1 MKSPEYWAKRF
12 ELLSE
17 SLLNRGEEYE
27 ATTRREYAKAQAAI
41 RKEVNAFYQRFAKNN
56 GGMSLAD
63 ARQTL
68 RRGELA
74 EFKWSVEDYIKAGR
88 ENAVDQR
95 WMKELENA
103 SIRVRVSRLEALQ
116 LQMRQ
121 HIEVLFGKQQ
131 ASASRLL
138 RGIYKDGYYRSV
150 FELQKG
156 IGLGSSFAKLDK
168 TQIEKLLSTPWAPD
182 GSNFSARIWRDRT
195 KLVGELQT
203 TLTQGLIRGT
213 SADQLIGEFALR
225 MNVSIS
231 DAKRIIL
238 TESAYF
244 ANQASL
250 DSFKALGVEN
260 FRYVATLDSR
270 TSFKCREM
278 DGKAFKLEEAEP
290 GVNVPPLHPHCRSVT
305 IPHFDDNVQERVG
318 EGLNGEVKMFPGDTT
333 YEQWAAD
340 NVPPDAPET
349 SGVTVPAATAPPSS
363 TSTVPTSPVAGS
375 KNFQPPAVLD
385 DPSPSGVPLPAYNP
399 RASYYTPIPGVPQ
412 EVAERLSDVNREI
425 VRAGAASGKQTTVL
439 LDAETGGELGRAS
452 VNLRTGPKAAEL
464 PARITET
471 LAAAAASPRSIVSTR
486 NAKPAG
492 RAGTGDL
499 LNLLLLAALAAAV
512 VASQDGGTS
521 YISPSGESALTEEE
535 FAERKAQYTEEIS
548 RQLIGD
554 QDYAALPKTAQADY
568 LDHLVMRRIVDELG
582 WQYAEDFE
590 AAR

>member
-1 MKSPEYWAKRF
+1 MKSEEYWTRRF

-17 SLLNRGEEYE
+17 SMLNRGEEYE

-63 ARQTL
+63 ARQML
-68 RRGELA
+68 RKGELA

-88 ENAVDQR
+88 ENAIDQR

-138 RGIYKDGYYRSV
+138 RGIYKDGYYNSV

-250 DSFKALGVEN
+250 DGFKALGVEN

-278 DGKAFKLEEAEP
+278 DGKVFKLEEAQP
-290 GVNVPPLHPHCRSVT
+290 GVNVPPLHAHCRSVT
-305 IPHFDDNVQERVG
+305 IPHFEDNVQERAG
-318 EGLNGEVKMFPGDTT
+318 EGPNGEEKMFPGDMN
-333 YEQWAAD
+333 YKEWAEQ
-340 NVPPDAPET
+340 NVPPDKPDTPAAAVPAVTAPP
-349 SGVTVPAATAPPSS
+349 SGPAATAPAVPS
-363 TSTVPTSPVAGS
+363 PRD
-375 KNFQPPAVLD
+375 FQPVTVLD
-385 DPSPSGVPLPAYNP
+385 EAAPGGVKLPAYNP
-399 RASYYTPIPGVPQ
+399 RASYYTQLPGAPQ
-412 EVAERLSDVNREI
+412 EVAEKLSDVNREI
-425 VRAGAASGKQTTVL
+425 VRAGSAADKQTTVL
-439 LDAETGGELGRAS
+439 LDALTGAERGRAS
-452 VNLRTGPKAAEL
+452 VNMRTGPTAADL
-464 PARITET
+464 PARIKDT
-471 LAAAAASPRSIVSTR
+471 LAASTAPRSIISTR
-486 NAKPAG
+486 NAKPTG
-492 RAGTGDL
+492 RTGTGDL
-499 LNLLLLAALAAAV
+499 LSLLLLAALAAAV

-521 YISPSGESALTEEE
+521 YISPGEGSLTEEE
-535 FAERKAQYTEEIS
+535 FAERVDRYSEEI
-548 RQLIGD
+548 RKQLVSD
-554 QDYAALPKTAQADY
+554 QDYSALTAAAQADY
-568 LDHLVMRRIVDELG
+568 VDHLVMRRIVDELG

-590 AAR
+590 AARR

>member
-12 ELLSE
+12 EILNESMLS
-17 SLLNRGEEYE
+17 RGEEFE

-56 GGMSLAD
+56 EGMSLAD

-68 RRGELA
+68 RKGELA
-74 EFKWSVEDYIKAGR
+74 EFKWSVEDYIKRGR

-95 WMKELENA
+95 WMRELENA

-121 HIEVLFGKQQ
+121 HIEELFGRRQ
-131 ASASRLL
+131 AGTSRLL

-156 IGLGSSFAKLDK
+156 IGLGTSFAKLDK

-195 KLVGELQT
+195 KLVSELQT

-213 SADQLIGEFALR
+213 SADQLIGEFSLR

-250 DSFKALGVEN
+250 DGFKALGVEN

-278 DGKAFKLEEAEP
+278 DGKVFKLEEAQP
-290 GVNVPPLHPHCRSVT
+290 GVNVPPLHAHCRSVT
-305 IPHFDDNVQERVG
+305 IPHFEDNVQERAG
-318 EGLNGEVKMFPGDTT
+318 EGPNGEVKMFPGNTNYKDWT
-333 YEQWAAD
+333 EG
-340 NVPPDAPET
+340 NVPPDKPDTPAAA
-349 SGVTVPAATAPPSS
+349 VPAVTAPPSGPAA
-363 TSTVPTSPVAGS
+363 TVPAVPSPRD
-375 KNFQPPAVLD
+375 FQPGTVLD
-385 DPSPSGVPLPAYNP
+385 EPTPGGVKLPAYNP
-399 RASYYTPIPGVPQ
+399 RASYYTQLPGAPQ
-412 EVAERLSDVNREI
+412 EVAEKLSDVNREI
-425 VRAGAASGKQTTVL
+425 VRAGSAADKQTTVL
-439 LDAETGGELGRAS
+439 LDAVTGAERSRAS
-452 VNLRTGPKAAEL
+452 VNMRTGPTAADL
-464 PARITET
+464 PARIKDT
-471 LAAAAASPRSIVSTR
+471 LAASAAPRSIISTR
-486 NAKPAG
+486 NAKPTG

-499 LNLLLLAALAAAV
+499 LSLLLLAALAAAV
-512 VASQDGGTS
+512 VASQDGGTG
-521 YISPSGESALTEEE
+521 YISRGESSLTEEE
-535 FAERKAQYTEEIS
+535 FAERVDRYSEEI
-548 RQLIGD
+548 RKQLVGD
-554 QDYAALPKTAQADY
+554 REYSALPAAAQAEY

-590 AAR
+590 ATPRR